1 MEEVGM
7 ASVRWRFGGLF
18 WRLTASYFVAT
29 AAAAVV
35 GTFAGRFE
43 GPFGLFRGTTMV
55 DFFARL
61 LPNEVNSGLLVV
73 ALATIVGMAT
83 GLLVSRNL
91 TARLRRIASAADGW
105 SRGDFTQAI
114 RDASPDELGQLAR
127 DLNHMAEQVRMLL
140 DTRAELAVVDERNRL
155 ARDLHDSVKQHVFAG
170 ALLVRAGRTLLRQD
184 PGRASQHLADAEA
197 LADQTQQELITLIA
211 ALRPA
216 ALADRGL
223 VTVLRNEVDAWS
235 RRNGVPVQVRVRAE
249 RATPYDSE
257 DALVRVAQEALAN
270 IARHS
275 HAHAVEIELAWDD
288 ASVSLSV
295 CDDGD
300 GFDPAVVSGRGIGL
314 ASMRER
320 VAALDGT
327 LTIASAPG
335 ATCVTARLPLPVAE
349 ALAPAEVT
357 HD

>member
-1 MEEVGM
+1 M

-29 AAAAVV
+29 AAAALV

-43 GPFGLFRGTTMV
+43 GPFGVLRGTTLV

-61 LPNEVNSGLLVV
+61 FPNEVNSGLLVV
-73 ALATIVGMAT
+73 ALATVVGMAT
-83 GLLVSRNL
+83 GLIVSLNL
-91 TARLRRIASAADGW
+91 TRRLRRIATAADGW
-105 SRGDFTQAI
+105 SRGDFALAA
-114 RDASPDELGQLAR
+114 RDASTDELGQLAR
-127 DLNHMAEQVRMLL
+127 DLNRMAGQVQTLL
-140 DTRAELAVVDERNRL
+140 ATRAELAVVDERNRL

-184 PGRASQHLADAEA
+184 PDLASQHLAEAEA
-197 LADQTQQELITLIA
+197 LADQTQHELITLIA

-223 VTVLRNEVDAWS
+223 VAVLRDEAEAWS
-235 RRNGVPVQVRVRAE
+235 RRNDIPAQMRVRGE
-249 RATPYDSE
+249 RATPYESE

-270 IARHS
+270 VARHS
-275 HAHAVEIELAWDD
+275 QARAVEVELAWDD
-288 ASVSLSV
+288 DSVSLSV
-295 CDDGD
+295 CDDGV
-300 GFDPAVVSGRGIGL
+300 GFDPAIADGRGVGL

-320 VAALDGT
+320 VVALAGT

-335 ATCVTARLPLPVAE
+335 ATRVTARLPLPAPE

-357 HD
+357 HE

>member
-1 MEEVGM
+1 MGT
-7 ASVRWRFGGLF
+7 VRWRFGGLF
-18 WRLTASYFVAT
+18 WRLSASYFIAT

-35 GTFAGRFE
+35 ATFAGRFE
-43 GPFGLFRGTTMV
+43 GPFGNLRGTALV

-61 LPNEVNSGLLVV
+61 LPNEVNSGILVV
-73 ALATIVGMAT
+73 ALATVVGMAT

-91 TARLRRIASAADGW
+91 TRRLRRIAVAADGW
-105 SRGDFTQAI
+105 SRADFSRMA
-114 RDASPDELGQLAR
+114 RDPSADELGQLAR
-127 DLNHMAEQVRMLL
+127 DLDHMAGQVHTLL
-140 DTRAELAVVDERNRL
+140 ATRAELAVVDERNRL
-155 ARDLHDSVKQHVFAG
+155 ARELHDSVKQHVFAG
-170 ALLVRAGRTLLRQD
+170 ALLVRAARTLLRQD
-184 PGRASQHLADAEA
+184 PDRASQHLADAEA
-197 LADQTQQELITLIA
+197 LADQTQRELITLIA

-223 VTVLRNEVDAWS
+223 VAVLRDEVDAWS
-235 RRNGVPVQVRVRAE
+235 RRNGIPVQVRVRGE

-270 IARHS
+270 VARHS
-275 HAHAVEIELAWDD
+275 HARAAEVELAWD
-288 ASVSLSV
+288 AAAVSLSV

-300 GFDPAVVSGRGIGL
+300 GFDPAAADGRGVGL

-335 ATCVTARLPLPVAE
+335 ATRVTAWLPLPVAD

-357 HD
+357 HE